1 MFKSFKNKI
10 NEVSMKDNYKILL
23 IDLCKKKT
31 KIQYIDK
38 KISDFYMGGLGLSLW
53 WLCENK
59 DIENP
64 LMIFSSSLIDFK
76 NPINKFI
83 ILTKNTENKIKSASM
98 GGNFSYYL
106 KKSSYDGLVLYKES
120 ENPCEIFID
129 GDKVLFNEIEKNEN
143 SNSLKNKY
151 LKEKYGED
159 TSSIYITESALR
171 GDYLSRLIEDEY
183 RGCSKNIGNF
193 LLEKNVFSITV
204 KNNNLREI
212 KTPNI
217 FEKNENRI
225 CKACLLGCHSKKLS
239 KRESI
244 FSVKE
249 IYNDDEINK
258 LERIKNRL
266 DEYGID
272 LFALSNAIEFAYK
285 NLNHIYNFKNLG
297 LDELEKISKDLVDKN
312 RKEIY
317 TDLANGEKYLGK
329 KYGLEIKKNK
339 KKNNEFKSNA
349 KMIDSAGLCL
359 FSVDYSDLSNMA
371 ETINKIS
378 NSSYCEKDLKN
389 LNEKIEKLESSL
401 N

>member
-1 MFKSFKNKI
+1 MKN
-10 NEVSMKDNYKILL
+10 NYKILL
-23 IDLCKKKT
+23 IDLCNKKT
-31 KIQYIDK
+31 KVQYIDK
-38 KISDFYMGGLGLSLW
+38 KISNFYMGGFGLGLW
-53 WLCENK
+53 WLNENK

-64 LMIFSSSLIDFK
+64 WMVFSSSLIDFK

-83 ILTKNTENKIKSASM
+83 ILTKNKENKIKSTSM

-106 KKSSYDGLVLYKES
+106 KSSSYNSLILYNKAK
-120 ENPCEIFID
+120 NPCEIFID
-129 GDKVLFNEIEKNEN
+129 GDKILFNEPETSEN

-171 GDYLSRLIEDEY
+171 GDNLSRLIEDEY
-183 RGCSKNIGNF
+183 RGCSKNIGNS

-204 KNNNLREI
+204 KKNNLREI

-217 FEKNENRI
+217 FEKNENRV
-225 CKACLLGCHSKKLS
+225 CKDCILGCHSKRIS

-244 FSVKE
+244 FSEKDTYNENE
-249 IYNDDEINK
+249 IYRLK
-258 LERIKNRL
+258 RIRNRL

-272 LFALSNAIEFAYK
+272 LFGLSNAIEFAYE

-317 TDLANGEKYLGK
+317 TDLANGDKYLEK
-329 KYGLEIKKNK
+329 KYDIEIEKKKKKNK
-339 KKNNEFKSNA
+339 FKENA
-349 KMIDSAGLCL
+349 KIIDSAGLCL
-359 FSVDYSDLSNMA
+359 FSVDPNDLSNIKD
-371 ETINKIS
+371 TVNKIS
-378 NSSYCEKDLKN
+378 NSSYSKKDLEN
-389 LNEKIEKLESSL
+389 LSEKIEKLEKSL
-401 N
+401 K

>member
-1 MFKSFKNKI
+1 MTN
-10 NEVSMKDNYKILL
+10 NYKILL
-23 IDLCKKKT
+23 VDLCKKKT
-31 KIQYIDK
+31 KVQYVDK
-38 KISDFYMGGLGLSLW
+38 KISDFYMGGFGLSLW
-53 WLCENK
+53 WLNENK

-64 LMIFSSSLIDFK
+64 FMVFSSSLIDFN

-83 ILTKNTENKIKSASM
+83 ILTKNKENKIKSTSM

-106 KKSSYDGLVLYKES
+106 KKSSYDGLVLYKKS

-129 GDKVLFNEIEKNEN
+129 GDKILFNEIEISEN

-159 TSSIYITESALR
+159 SSSLYITKSAIR

-212 KTPNI
+212 NTPNI
-217 FEKNENRI
+217 FEKNKNRI
-225 CKACLLGCHSKKLS
+225 CKACLLGCHSKRIS

-249 IYNDDEINK
+249 IYNDNEIYK

-272 LFALSNAIEFAYK
+272 QFGLSNAIEFSYK
-285 NLNHIYNFKNLG
+285 NLNHIYNFKNLD
-297 LDELEKISKDLVDKN
+297 LDELEKISKGLVDKN
-312 RKEIY
+312 RKDIY
-317 TDLANGEKYLGK
+317 ADLAKGEKYLEK
-329 KYGLEIKKNK
+329 KYGIEIEKKKKGKNK
-339 KKNNEFKSNA
+339 FKENA
-349 KMIDSAGLCL
+349 KIIDSAGLCL
-359 FSVDYSDLSNMA
+359 FSVDPNSLSNIA

-378 NSSYCEKDLKN
+378 NFSYSEKDLED
-389 LNEKIEKLESSL
+389 LSERIEILESSL
-401 N
+401 F

>member
-1 MFKSFKNKI
+1 MTN
-10 NEVSMKDNYKILL
+10 NYKILL
-23 IDLCKKKT
+23 VDLCKKKT
-31 KIQYIDK
+31 KVQYVDK
-38 KISDFYMGGLGLSLW
+38 KISDFYMGGFGLSLW
-53 WLCENK
+53 WLNENK

-64 LMIFSSSLIDFK
+64 FMVFSSSLIDFN

-83 ILTKNTENKIKSASM
+83 ILTKNKENKIKSTSM

-106 KKSSYDGLVLYKES
+106 KKSSYDGLVLYKKS

-129 GDKVLFNEIEKNEN
+129 GDKILFNEIEISEN

-159 TSSIYITESALR
+159 SSSLYITKSAIR

-212 KTPNI
+212 NTPNI
-217 FEKNENRI
+217 FEKNKNRI
-225 CKACLLGCHSKKLS
+225 CKACLLGCHSKRIS

-249 IYNDDEINK
+249 IYNDNEIYK

-272 LFALSNAIEFAYK
+272 QFGLSNAIEFSYK
-285 NLNHIYNFKNLG
+285 NLNHIYNFKNLD
-297 LDELEKISKDLVDKN
+297 LDELERISKGLVDKN
-312 RKEIY
+312 RKDIY
-317 TDLANGEKYLGK
+317 ADLAKGEKYLEK
-329 KYGLEIKKNK
+329 KYGIEIEKKKKGKNK
-339 KKNNEFKSNA
+339 FKENA
-349 KMIDSAGLCL
+349 KIIDSAGLCL
-359 FSVDYSDLSNMA
+359 FSVDPNNLSNIA

-378 NSSYCEKDLKN
+378 NSSYGKKDLEN
-389 LNEKIEKLESSL
+389 LSKEIEKLES
-401 N
+401 NFI

>member
-1 MFKSFKNKI
+1 MTN
-10 NEVSMKDNYKILL
+10 NYKILL
-23 IDLCKKKT
+23 VDLCKKKT
-31 KIQYIDK
+31 KVQYVDK
-38 KISDFYMGGLGLSLW
+38 KISDFYMGGFGLSLW
-53 WLCENK
+53 WLNENK

-64 LMIFSSSLIDFK
+64 FMVFSSSLIDFN

-83 ILTKNTENKIKSASM
+83 ILTKNKENKIKSTSM

-106 KKSSYDGLVLYKES
+106 KKSSYDGLVLYKKS

-129 GDKVLFNEIEKNEN
+129 GDKILFNEIEISEN

-159 TSSIYITESALR
+159 SSSLYITKSAIR

-212 KTPNI
+212 NTPNI
-217 FEKNENRI
+217 FEKNKNRI
-225 CKACLLGCHSKKLS
+225 CKACLLGCHSKRLS
-239 KRESI
+239 KKESI

-249 IYNDDEINK
+249 SFSDDEINK

-272 LFALSNAIEFAYK
+272 QFGLSNAIEFSYK
-285 NLNHIYNFKNLG
+285 NLNSIYNFKNLG
-297 LDELEKISKDLVDKN
+297 LDELEKISKNLVDKN

-317 TDLANGEKYLGK
+317 TDLANGVKYLEK
-329 KYGLEIKKNK
+329 KYGIEIEK
-339 KKNNEFKSNA
+339 KKKKKSRFKENA
-349 KMIDSAGLCL
+349 KIIDSAGLCL
-359 FSVDYSDLSNMA
+359 FSVNPNNLSNIKD
-371 ETINKIS
+371 TINKIS
-378 NSSYCEKDLKN
+378 NSSYSENDLED
-389 LNEKIEKLESSL
+389 LSEKIEILEISL
-401 N
+401 F

>member
-1 MFKSFKNKI
+1 
-10 NEVSMKDNYKILL
+10 MKDNYKILL
-23 IDLCKKKT
+23 IDLYEKT
-31 KIQYIDK
+31 TKVQYVDK
-38 KISDFYMGGLGLSLW
+38 KISDFYMGGFGLSLW
-53 WLCENK
+53 WLNENK

-64 LMIFSSSLIDFK
+64 WLVFSSSLIDFK

-83 ILTKNTENKIKSASM
+83 ILTKNKENIIKSASM
-98 GGNFSYYL
+98 GGDFSYYL

-120 ENPCEIFID
+120 KNPCEICID
-129 GDKVLFNEIEKNEN
+129 GDKISFNEIEISEN

-159 TSSIYITESALR
+159 TSSLYITESAIR
-171 GDYLSRLIEDEY
+171 GDYLSRLIEDKY

-204 KNNNLREI
+204 KKNNLREI

-225 CKACLLGCHSKKLS
+225 CKACLLGCHSKRIS

-244 FSVKE
+244 FSIKE
-249 IYNDDEINK
+249 NYSDDEIYK
-258 LERIKNRL
+258 LKRIKNRL

-272 LFALSNAIEFAYK
+272 EFGLSNAIEFSYK
-285 NLNHIYNFKNLG
+285 NLNHIYNFKNLD

-317 TDLANGEKYLGK
+317 TDLAKGEKYLEK
-329 KYGLEIKKNK
+329 KYGIEIEKKKKSKNK
-339 KKNNEFKSNA
+339 FKENA
-349 KMIDSAGLCL
+349 KIIDSAGLCL
-359 FSVDYSDLSNMA
+359 FSVDPRDLSNIKD
-371 ETINKIS
+371 TINKIS
-378 NSSYCEKDLKN
+378 NSSYSEKDLED
-389 LNEKIEKLESSL
+389 LSERIEKLESSL
-401 N
+401 K

>member
-1 MFKSFKNKI
+1 
-10 NEVSMKDNYKILL
+10 MKDNYKILL
-23 IDLCKKKT
+23 VDLCNKKT
-31 KIQYIDK
+31 KVQYVDK
-38 KISDFYMGGLGLSLW
+38 KISNFYMGGFGLDLW
-53 WLCENK
+53 WLNENN

-64 LMIFSSSLIDFK
+64 WMIFSSSLIDFK

-83 ILTKNTENKIKSASM
+83 ILTKNKENKIKSTNM

-106 KKSSYDGLVLYKES
+106 KSSSYDGLVLYEKS

-129 GDKVLFNEIEKNEN
+129 GDKVLFNDIEEMEN

-193 LLEKNVFSITV
+193 LLEKNIFSITV
-204 KNNNLREI
+204 KKNNLREI

-217 FEKNENRI
+217 FEKNENRV
-225 CKACLLGCHSKKLS
+225 CKYCLLGCYSKKIS

-244 FSVKE
+244 FSEKETYNENE
-249 IYNDDEINK
+249 IYK
-258 LERIKNRL
+258 LKKIKNRL

-272 LFALSNAIEFAYK
+272 LFGLSNAIKFAYE

-317 TDLANGEKYLGK
+317 TDLSNGVKYLEK
-329 KYGLEIKKNK
+329 KYGIEIEKKKKSKNK
-339 KKNNEFKSNA
+339 FKENA
-349 KMIDSAGLCL
+349 KIIDSAGLCL
-359 FSVDYSDLSNMA
+359 FSVDPNNLSNIKD
-371 ETINKIS
+371 TINKIS
-378 NSSYCEKDLKN
+378 NSSYSEKDLKD
-389 LNEKIEKLESSL
+389 LSEKIEKLEISL
-401 N
+401 F

>member
-1 MFKSFKNKI
+1 MKN
-10 NEVSMKDNYKILL
+10 NYKILL
-23 IDLCKKKT
+23 VDLCNKKT
-31 KIQYIDK
+31 KVQYVDK
-38 KISDFYMGGLGLSLW
+38 KISNFYMGGFGLGLWRLN
-53 WLCENK
+53 ENN
-59 DIENP
+59 DIEN
-64 LMIFSSSLIDFK
+64 LWMVFSSFIDFK

-83 ILTKNTENKIKSASM
+83 ILTKNKENKIKSTSM

-106 KKSSYDGLVLYKES
+106 KSSSYDGLVLYEKS

-129 GDKVLFNEIEKNEN
+129 GDKVLFNEIEEMEN

-204 KNNNLREI
+204 KKNNLREI

-225 CKACLLGCHSKKLS
+225 CKDCLLGCHSKRIS

-244 FSVKE
+244 FSEKE
-249 IYNDDEINK
+249 IYNKNEIYK
-258 LERIKNRL
+258 LKSIKNRL

-272 LFALSNAIEFAYK
+272 LFALSNAIEFAYE

-297 LDELEKISKDLVDKN
+297 IDELEKVSKDLVDKN

-317 TDLANGEKYLGK
+317 TDLANGVKYLEK
-329 KYGLEIKKNK
+329 KYSIEIKKKK
-339 KKNNEFKSNA
+339 KKNKFKENA
-349 KMIDSAGLCL
+349 KIIDSAGLCL
-359 FSVDYSDLSNMA
+359 FSVDPNDLSNIKD
-371 ETINKIS
+371 TINKIS
-378 NSSYCEKDLKN
+378 NSSYSEKDLED
-389 LNEKIEKLESSL
+389 LSEKIEELEKSL
-401 N
+401 K